1 MQISCK
7 VNVVNRLLPAT
18 GQSGPNRFVWANV
31 TLSRNAAEKVEL
43 SLATSRNK
51 SGTKYRVTDN
61 LEQVFAKFV
70 SQGKMTVRFKQPQH
84 DLCFTG
90 EARHLEKVAH
100 ILKGG
105 DGPLKK
111 GSLSA
116 SMVQSTSTAKLVI
129 PKTKLTILSRAD
141 YPVVTNFPDS
151 LVSLKPIR
159 RNEWPHLGAQY
170 PLNRIEC

>member
-1 MQISCK
+1 MIKLIC
-7 VNVVNRLLPAT
+7 RWYWP
-18 GQSGPNRFVWANV
+18 
-31 TLSRNAAEKVEL
+31 
-43 SLATSRNK
+43 
-51 SGTKYRVTDN
+51 
-61 LEQVFAKFV
+61 
-70 SQGKMTVRFKQPQH
+70 
-84 DLCFTG
+84 
-90 EARHLEKVAH
+90 KVAH

-151 LVSLKPIR
+151 LVSLKVSLFYL
-159 RNEWPHLGAQY
+159 EGEEL
-170 PLNRIEC
+170 IEPF